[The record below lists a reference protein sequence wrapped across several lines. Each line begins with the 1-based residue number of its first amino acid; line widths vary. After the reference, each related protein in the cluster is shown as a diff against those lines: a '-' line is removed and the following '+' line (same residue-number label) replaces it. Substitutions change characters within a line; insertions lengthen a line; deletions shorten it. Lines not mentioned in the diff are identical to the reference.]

1 MQMDKEEHVMI
12 LHIHAGI
19 LSSKDST
26 SLTNQIFTNLA
37 KCQEACNQAKEL
49 VKTTTKSYK
58 CICVKK

>member
-12 LHIHAGI
+12 LQELNYKLGKIFHY
-19 LSSKDST
+19 K
-26 SLTNQIFTNLA
+26 TNQIFTNLA